1 MKVILYT
8 AITINGMLASKDNR
22 TPWSDEEFKGF
33 FEAVKKTGNVIV
45 GSKTLP
51 LFLESDFVD
60 MGNPLVVVLSRN
72 KDNHDK
78 GKIKF
83 ANSPQKALEVIRDY
97 GFESALV
104 TGGGQTNGA
113 FLKQKLID
121 EIYLDVEP
129 FIFAEGIPLFAPSD
143 TLLNLEFISQKMLNK
158 NTIQLHYKVLK

>member
-8 AITINGMLASKDNR
+8 ATTINGMLASKDNR

-33 FEAVKKTGNVIV
+33 FEAVKKAGNVIV

-60 MGNPLVVVLSRN
+60 MGNPLIVVLSKN

-78 GKIKF
+78 EKIKF
-83 ANSPQKALEVIRDY
+83 VDSPQKALEVMRNYD
-97 GFESALV
+97 FESALV

-121 EIYLDVEP
+121 EIYLDIEP
-129 FIFAEGIPLFAPSD
+129 MIFAEGIPIFAPSE
-143 TLLNLEFISQKMLNK
+143 TLLNLEFIDQRMLNK
-158 NTIQLHYKVLK
+158 NTIQLHYKVIK